1 MLVSVTGLSNQI
13 LSIGLA
19 LADVG
24 SQLQLMLK
32 SFLLVKTSI
41 L

>member
-1 MLVSVTGLSNQI
+1 MLVSITGLSDQI

-19 LADVG
+19 PADVG
-24 SQLQLMLK
+24 SQLQLMLEC
-32 SFLLVKTSI
+32 FLLVKTNI